1 MQAASLCSLRGSAG
15 SKGILMANSTGKG
28 DGGAASADSVVVR
41 VQFNDEWIVRFHVGS
56 SLKNFDPSV

>member
-1 MQAASLCSLRGSAG
+1 
-15 SKGILMANSTGKG
+15 MANSTGKG